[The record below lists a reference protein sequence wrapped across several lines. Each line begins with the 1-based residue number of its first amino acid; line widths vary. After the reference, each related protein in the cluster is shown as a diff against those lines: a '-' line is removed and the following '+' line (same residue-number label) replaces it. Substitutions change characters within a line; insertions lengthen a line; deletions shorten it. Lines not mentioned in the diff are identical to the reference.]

1 MICRKNYY
9 VVSLK
14 DMQIIGKLIKD
25 QNNRWR
31 ANSFRKFT
39 LFFYTF
45 LNNKEHRFKNKGGIL
60 KHFFFLSRLQAVKSA
75 RI

>member
-14 DMQIIGKLIKD
+14 YMQIIGKLIKD
-25 QNNRWR
+25 QNNHWR

-39 LFFYTF
+39 LFFLHF
-45 LNNKEHRFKNKGGIL
+45 LEQQGTQVQK
-60 KHFFFLSRLQAVKSA
+60 
-75 RI
+75 

>member
-39 LFFYTF
+39 VF
-45 LNNKEHRFKNKGGIL
+45 L
-60 KHFFFLSRLQAVKSA
+60 HFLEQQGTQVQK
-75 RI
+75 